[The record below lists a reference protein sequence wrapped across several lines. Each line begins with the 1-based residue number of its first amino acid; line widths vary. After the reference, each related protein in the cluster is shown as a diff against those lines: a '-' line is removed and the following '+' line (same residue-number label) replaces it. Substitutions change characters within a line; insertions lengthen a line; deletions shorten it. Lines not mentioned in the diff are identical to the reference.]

1 VNISNKIVEVPIDL
15 LKRDYKQP
23 RKTFAEESIESMA
36 KTIKVHGTINPI
48 EVDGKNVVITGEIR
62 WRAAK
67 LAGMKKVPIRRIKNI
82 TLHERLERQLIE
94 NLHRIELTSVER
106 ENAIYALWKSG
117 RFKSVRELAE
127 TLGYHPVTIGDIV
140 EAKKFRD
147 RVVGLPDTVPTSL
160 ISETKELDDKTRLKI
175 LMKVSRGEIKRPAP
189 QTELREI
196 VKIVKK
202 APKAVRQRVLKQN
215 IPLDEAR
222 QLVELYEKAPEPLK
236 EAIERNEVKLEHAR
250 EAIQVYK
257 EVKGMIPDETR
268 VKQLV
273 ESLKSNKILDN
284 LRIREYKD
292 ILEGKKTVID
302 EATIVTEIDT
312 GYIFT
317 CPLCMNKYRI
327 IHSKPTNFHKLQE
340 LGSKQ
345 FHEVKS

>member
-1 VNISNKIVEVPIDL
+1 VNIGNKIVEVPIDL
-15 LKRDYKQP
+15 LKRDHKQP
-23 RKTFAEESIESMA
+23 RKTFAEESVESMA

-48 EVDGKNVVITGEIR
+48 EVDGKNVIITGEIR

-67 LAGMKKVPIRRIKNI
+67 LAGMEKVPVRRIKNI
-82 TLHERLERQLIE
+82 TPQERLERQLIE

-127 TLGYHPVTIGDIV
+127 MLGYHHATISDIV

-175 LMKVSRGEIKRPAP
+175 LMKVSRGEIRRPAP

-202 APKAVRQRVLKQN
+202 APKAVRQRVLEQN

-222 QLVELYEKAPEPLK
+222 EFVELCEKAPEPLK

-250 EAIQVYK
+250 EAIQVYR
-257 EVKGMIPDETR
+257 EINSEGMIPDEMR
-268 VKQLV
+268 VEQLV
-273 ESLKSNKILDN
+273 ESLKTNKILDN
-284 LRIREYKD
+284 LRVREYKD

-302 EATIVTEIDT
+302 EATIVTDLDT
-312 GYIFT
+312 GYVFT
-317 CPLCMNKYRI
+317 CPLCTNQYRI

-340 LGSKQ
+340 LGSK
-345 FHEVKS
+345 